1 MRLSSG
7 ELTSVMAYEISP
19 IKNCNPLI
27 MNMIVR
33 MRLFAEMFASIG
45 NRNNLLGEH
54 GTILIKLLTFLRDE
68 AHSNDDKPD

>member
-1 MRLSSG
+1 
-7 ELTSVMAYEISP
+7 
-19 IKNCNPLI
+19 